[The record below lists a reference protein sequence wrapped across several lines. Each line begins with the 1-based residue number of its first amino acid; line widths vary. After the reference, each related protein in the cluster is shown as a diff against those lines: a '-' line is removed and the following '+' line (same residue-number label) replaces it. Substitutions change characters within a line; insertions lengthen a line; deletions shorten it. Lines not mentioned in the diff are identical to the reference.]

1 MLWHERPSVVCY
13 CFIKDPSGL
22 VRTVFVHPSV
32 DGSMERIC
40 TLPEVERVSRWRAC
54 RRKGMSEQLRALYS
68 LLGARKHPRGAQ
80 EQIGA
85 DAVAALLLGGSGAA
99 LAASPPLASPPPVTQ
114 QASGATQAS
123 GAASGVA
130 PDVPAAASS
139 SAPAAAI
146 PAAIAPQGFCSFSR
160 TKSVLARFGA
170 ATSFICTMVASGVIG
185 MAAGTYCG
193 GQIRSVILIVRK
205 RIGGSC
211 LSEA

>member
-1 MLWHERPSVVCY
+1 M
-13 CFIKDPSGL
+13 
-22 VRTVFVHPSV
+22 FVHHSA

-54 RRKGMSEQLRALYS
+54 RREGMSEQLRALYS

-85 DAVAALLLGGSGAA
+85 DAVAALLMGGSGAA
-99 LAASPPLASPPPVTQ
+99 LAASPPLASPPPAAQ

-146 PAAIAPQGFCSFSR
+146 PAAIAPQG
-160 TKSVLARFGA
+160 L
-170 ATSFICTMVASGVIG
+170 FILTDEECTRALW
-185 MAAGTYCG
+185 CG
-193 GQIRSVILIVRK
+193 YELHLYNG
-205 RIGGSC
+205 RIWSHWHGCWYLLRGRDPQRNPYI
-211 LSEA
+211 SETHWWQLPE